1 MNNKTL
7 YRSCFGK
14 GLLAAFFAVR
24 KSTVGMK
31 KAVVKVCD
39 FDGATNA
46 PVIRTKNG
54 NLLTV
59 HEMLTTDGENASA
72 KTARILKG
80 TGNYAR
86 ACFIA
91 RIVSCASRGGIYCP
105 AAIAE
110 AGKEYARINAAQNR
124 HNRAHNARIDSD
136 AEYRAEC
143 AHEELMKRGNTMRK
157 AQERYIDA
165 ERFTGICDEEAEV
178 FNVDNFGDDS
188 FMG

>member
-14 GLLAAFFAVR
+14 GLLAAFFATR
-24 KSTVGMK
+24 KATGGMK

-39 FDGATNA
+39 FDGAINA
-46 PVIRTKNG
+46 PVIRAKNG

-59 HEMLTTDGENASA
+59 HELLTADGENGAD

-91 RIVSCASRGGIYCP
+91 RIVSAASRGGIYCP
-105 AAIAE
+105 SAIAE
-110 AGKEYARINAAQNR
+110 AGKDYARINAAQNR
-124 HNRAHNARIDSD
+124 SNRAHNGRIDSD

-143 AHEELMKRGNTMRK
+143 AHQELVKRGNVMRK
-157 AQERYIDA
+157 AQERYIDC
-165 ERFTGICDEEAEV
+165 EKYTDICDEQAEICG
-178 FNVDNFGDDS
+178 VDYFGDDS
-188 FMG
+188 FLG

>member
-14 GLLAAFFAVR
+14 GLFSAFFAVR
-24 KSTVGMK
+24 KATAGMR
-31 KAVVKVCD
+31 KAIIKVCD

-46 PVIRTKNG
+46 PVIRAKNG
-54 NLLTV
+54 DCITV
-59 HEMLTTDGENASA
+59 HEMLTTDGENAGA

-91 RIVSCASRGGIYCP
+91 RIVSCASHGGIYCP
-105 AAIAE
+105 AAIEE
-110 AGKEYARINAAQNR
+110 AGRDYARINAAQNR

-136 AEYRAEC
+136 PEYRAEC
-143 AHEELMKRGNTMRK
+143 AHVELMKRGNVMRK
-157 AQERYIDA
+157 AQERYIAA
-165 ERFTGICDEEAEV
+165 ERFTGICDEEAEICS
-178 FNVDNFGDDS
+178 VDNFGDDS
-188 FMG
+188 FLG

>member
-14 GLLAAFFAVR
+14 GLFSAFFAVR
-24 KSTVGMK
+24 KSTVGIK
-31 KAVVKVCD
+31 KSVVKVCD

-46 PVIRTKNG
+46 PVVRLKNG
-54 NLLTV
+54 SLLTV
-59 HEMLTTDGENASA
+59 HELLTTDGENSAS

-91 RIVSCASRGGIYCP
+91 RIVSCASSGGIYCP
-105 AAIAE
+105 AAIEE
-110 AGKEYARINAAQNR
+110 AGEEYAKINAAQNR
-124 HNRAHNARIDSD
+124 DNRKHNARINNDPD
-136 AEYRAEC
+136 YRAEC
-143 AHEELMKRGNTMRK
+143 AHEELTKRGTAMRK
-157 AQERYIDA
+157 AQERYLDCD
-165 ERFTGICDEEAEV
+165 RFVGICDEEAEV

-188 FMG
+188 FLG

>member
-1 MNNKTL
+1 MNTKNL

-46 PVIRTKNG
+46 PVVRLKNG
-54 NLLTV
+54 VLLTV
-59 HEMLTTDGENASA
+59 HEMLTTDGENSA
-72 KTARILKG
+72 DKTARILKG

-86 ACFIA
+86 ACSIA
-91 RIVSCASRGGIYCP
+91 RIVSCASRGGLYCP
-105 AAIAE
+105 AAIE
-110 AGKEYARINAAQNR
+110 ASGKEYAKINAAQNR

-136 AEYRAEC
+136 PEYRAEC
-143 AHEELMKRGNTMRK
+143 AHAELTKRGTAMRK
-157 AQERYIDA
+157 AMDRYTDC
-165 ERFTGICDEEAEV
+165 EKFTGICEEQAEICA
-178 FNVDNFGDDS
+178 VDNFGDDS
-188 FMG
+188 FLG